1 MAMSN
6 SLSTIFSMTL
16 TNGGITI
23 GGGISLNA
31 STKCLNESGLKHES
45 NPTPVE
51 TALTDYNTAG
61 TLTNLDTAKRYFLAA
76 KNFSTDTDIYIIPDQ
91 RGTVSISPVVLE
103 PSYTIG
109 NGHLVYIDAVVT
121 YSAGNVILWT
131 DGFLYVCLSATSAG
145 NDPTDTPLKWRKLS
159 TITVPFGRGVLA
171 CMRGGF
177 WMVAGTGSVAAT
189 TQLACIQD
197 EL

>member
-6 SLSTIFSMTL
+6 SLSTVFSMTL

-31 STKCLNESGLKHES
+31 STTCLNASGLKHES

-61 TLTNLDTAKRYFLAA
+61 TLTNLNTAKRFFLAA
-76 KNFSTDTDIYIIPDQ
+76 KNFSTDTNVYIIPNQ
-91 RGTVSISPVVLE
+91 LGNGE
-103 PSYTIG
+103 ASYTIG
-109 NGHLVYIDAVVT
+109 NGHLVYSESPT
-121 YSAGNVILWT
+121 YAAGNVILWT
-131 DGFLYVCLSATSAG
+131 DGHLYTCVSSTSAG
-145 NDPTDTPLKWRKLS
+145 NDPTDTPAKWKKLAV
-159 TITVPFGRGVLA
+159 ITVPFGRGVLT
-171 CMRGGF
+171 CVRGGF

-189 TQLACIQD
+189 IQLACIQD